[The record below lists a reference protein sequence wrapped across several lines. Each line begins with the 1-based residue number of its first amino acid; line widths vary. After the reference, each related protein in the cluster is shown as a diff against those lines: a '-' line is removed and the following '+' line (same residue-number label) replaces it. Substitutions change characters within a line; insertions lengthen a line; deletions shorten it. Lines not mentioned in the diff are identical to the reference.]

1 MVVGSG
7 PNGLAAAIRLAQA
20 GKSVVV
26 LEAEDVPGGG
36 ARTAELTLPGFHHD
50 VCSSVMAMGVCS
62 PYLSTLPLEKHGLQ
76 WVFPRAAMAHPFAD
90 GTAAVLYKS
99 MEETAETLGE
109 DGRNYRA
116 LMGDFAAHAN
126 DLLRD
131 MLAPFHF
138 PRHPLLFARFRRGR

>member
-1 MVVGSG
+1 MVMPVPPVSKFDLPKTDAIVVGSG

-20 GKSVVV
+20 GKSVLV
-26 LEAEDVPGGG
+26 LEAADVPGGG

-62 PYLSTLPLEKHGLQ
+62 PYLSTLPLDKHGLE
-76 WVFPRAAMAHPFAD
+76 WVFPHAAMAHPFTD
-90 GTAAVLYKS
+90 GSAAVLYKS

-116 LMGDFAAHAN
+116 LVGDFAVH
-126 DLLRD
+126 
-131 MLAPFHF
+131 
-138 PRHPLLFARFRRGR
+138 